1 MRFTHTIVP
10 AVALVAL
17 SLAAL
22 PAGAQQRRP
31 SGTRGG
37 GDQSAPRAS
46 EPRQRATP
54 RAAPRQSQQGAAVQQ
69 QRSYA
74 RAPRSDDRPAV
85 QRQAQP
91 RASVQQQRPYA
102 QQPRSGAQQQ
112 PSYSQTP
119 RSGAPQQPS
128 YSQVPRPGAPQQQT
142 YTQRAVPRP
151 GPAPRGDNNGGYDNS
166 RGYNNSRGYDGGR
179 AYGNRAPVYGNNNAY
194 GYRGNAGR
202 GAYVA
207 PRRTYGYGYPS
218 RYGYGYGYRPYY
230 YPRPYY
236 AFRPRL
242 SLGFGLW
249 IGFPTAYPYYSYGYT
264 NLAYGYPVS
273 RFGLAAGTAYGGI
286 SFEVDPYDAAVFIDG
301 EYAGVVG
308 DFGPNAQPLTL
319 RAGNYRVEIQA
330 NGYEPVMF
338 EVNVVPGQVIP
349 YRGSLRY
356 Y

>member
-1 MRFTHTIVP
+1 M
-10 AVALVAL
+10 
-17 SLAAL
+17 
-22 PAGAQQRRP
+22 
-31 SGTRGG
+31 
-37 GDQSAPRAS
+37 
-46 EPRQRATP
+46 
-54 RAAPRQSQQGAAVQQ
+54 
-69 QRSYA
+69 
-74 RAPRSDDRPAV
+74 
-85 QRQAQP
+85 
-91 RASVQQQRPYA
+91 
-102 QQPRSGAQQQ
+102 
-112 PSYSQTP
+112 
-119 RSGAPQQPS
+119 
-128 YSQVPRPGAPQQQT
+128 PRPGA
-142 YTQRAVPRP
+142 A
-151 GPAPRGDNNGGYDNS
+151 PAATTTLDINS
-166 RGYNNSRGYDGGR
+166 RGYSNSRGDDGGR
-179 AYGNRAPVYGNNNAY
+179 VYGNRAPVYGNNNAY

-230 YPRPYY
+230 YPRAYY

-249 IGFPTAYPYYSYGYT
+249 IGFPTAYPYYSYGYSGP
-264 NLAYGYPVS
+264 AYGYPLS
-273 RFGLAAGTAYGGI
+273 RFGLTAGTAYGGI

-319 RAGNYRVEIQA
+319 RPGNYRVEIQA

-338 EVNVVPGQVIP
+338 DANVMPGQVIP